1 MPKSL
6 RACDCCPSDPL
17 ATISA
22 SPKGIEPGMNTA
34 GKRWREMQETST
46 STRTQI
52 SLLRGQ
58 SYYAQLRRGT
68 VISATVGTVSM
79 TSRLWLEHAMLTV
92 QTPVHRGGVY
102 CVPSSGWFEIAAQSD
117 AELLLVSPRSPL
129 PMASWATRFFR
140 LFTAKPQK
148 QAPGTT
154 AR

>member
-1 MPKSL
+1 
-6 RACDCCPSDPL
+6 
-17 ATISA
+17 
-22 SPKGIEPGMNTA
+22 
-34 GKRWREMQETST
+34 MQETST

-68 VISATVGTVSM
+68 VISVTVGTVSM
-79 TSRLWLEHAMLTV
+79 TSRLWLAHAMLTV
-92 QTPVHRGGVY
+92 QTPVHKGGVY

>member
-1 MPKSL
+1 
-6 RACDCCPSDPL
+6 
-17 ATISA
+17 
-22 SPKGIEPGMNTA
+22 
-34 GKRWREMQETST
+34 MQKTGTSI
-46 STRTQI
+46 RTQI

-117 AELLLVSPRSPL
+117 VELLLVSPRSLL
-129 PMASWATRFFR
+129 PIASWAASFFR

-148 QAPGTT
+148 QVPGTT